1 MQFYHEGSSQACLS
15 VEMVHSLGSTD
26 VPIDGP
32 ERTDYLAQELI
43 GSGEISTT
51 ATEYRVCMCLKS
63 NGLIQKS

>member
-15 VEMVHSLGSTD
+15 VEIVHWQVLMFPLMDLREQITW
-26 VPIDGP
+26 
-32 ERTDYLAQELI
+32 QELI

-51 ATEYRVCMCLKS
+51 ATEYRVCMRLKS